1 MAQVDFIAALG
12 CSFSSQTDALYMGGD
27 PGLHVKPAF
36 PSSKCALPPQLI
48 NQGPSSISQGVLE
61 LSCPQ
66 ALEGQQLLYVTKVTG
81 LSNCTSNYT
90 PNSQGLEVR
99 TWSSWGGAM
108 GLWGYEAGKG
118 CLETIGNGGKIRAP
132 KDLEGEKDPHLLH
145 LCLLL

>member
-1 MAQVDFIAALG
+1 MAQADFIAALG
-12 CSFSSQTDALYMGGD
+12 CSFSSQTDALCMGGD

-61 LSCPQ
+61 ISCPQ

-99 TWSSWGGAM
+99 TWSS
-108 GLWGYEAGKG
+108 
-118 CLETIGNGGKIRAP
+118 
-132 KDLEGEKDPHLLH
+132 
-145 LCLLL
+145 